1 MGLKERLA
9 DPWAAVV
16 GAVAGGLTWA
26 VVPAG
31 GVGIAAGAG
40 VAVVVYGAK
49 VVSDALL
56 NRSPAAAAQAAV
68 PVALPEPP
76 RGSSARRLL
85 DRAEEALRA
94 LDGTVEN
101 AAAGVTRDQIGAIR
115 DTASSASTQVRRL
128 AGQATAFD
136 QACGQ
141 IPVER
146 LREERGRLQRARPAD
161 PAVREEQ
168 ASALR
173 GVTDQLATYDRMT
186 AARDAALARLHS
198 TAVGLEG
205 LRTRAVE
212 LLALAAT
219 TGEGPGDELVEELGA
234 QLEALRAGLDEV
246 NRLASGGPSPGA
258 A

>member
-56 NRSPAAAAQAAV
+56 NRSPATAQAAV

-146 LREERGRLQRARPAD
+146 LREERGRLQRARPTD

-234 QLEALRAGLDEV
+234 QLDALRAGLDEV
-246 NRLASGGPSPGA
+246 SRLASGGPSPGA

>member
-9 DPWAAVV
+9 DPWAAVI

-26 VVPAG
+26 VIPAG
-31 GVGIAAGAG
+31 GIGIAAGAG
-40 VAVVVYGAK
+40 VAAVVYGAK
-49 VVSDALL
+49 VLSDAAV
-56 NRSPAAAAQAAV
+56 NRRPAPASAPE

-76 RGSSARRLL
+76 RGSAARRLL

-94 LDGTVEN
+94 LDATVET
-101 AAAGVTRDQIGAIR
+101 AAAGVTRDQIGEIR
-115 DTASSASTQVRRL
+115 DKAASASSQVRRL

-136 QACGQ
+136 GACSQ

-146 LREERGRLQRARPAD
+146 LREERGRLQRARSTD

-168 ASALR
+168 TSALR
-173 GVTDQLATYDRMT
+173 AVQEQLATYDRMT

-219 TGEGPGDELVEELGA
+219 TGEGPGGELVEELGA
-234 QLEALRAGLDEV
+234 ELEALRSGLAEV
-246 NRLASGGPSPGA
+246 DRLARGSG
-258 A
+258 